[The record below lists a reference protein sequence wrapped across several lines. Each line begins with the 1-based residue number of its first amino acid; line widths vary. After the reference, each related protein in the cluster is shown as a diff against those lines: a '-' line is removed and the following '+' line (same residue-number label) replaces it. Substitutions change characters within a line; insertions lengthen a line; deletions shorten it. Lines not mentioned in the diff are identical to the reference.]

1 MIISNSI
8 RRQRGGLMILVMVV
22 GLGIG
27 LGLAALATFS
37 TGQGE
42 EAKRRIT
49 ELNQTASIQYATDY
63 QVQQVAL
70 AASSAGPTYEPNA
83 SAASFSADSCLRELP
98 HGPDPF
104 VENGTQRTLG
114 DGAWIVESGTQDIP
128 GLDSST
134 DYAFE
139 HFARELTTLRL
150 DDDSHIDLK
159 KVNDIAYDNVF
170 LDMWWRIDY
179 EGEFTDPSTDEGA
192 INVPLASYFDSDD
205 KRHLRLLAVVR
216 DCQSAE
222 PPSYCKDGNSK
233 VAIEYRVQ
241 QIRDPLAD
249 DILWTN
255 HLVEATGSAL
265 KPLSVHSTDDGYWQY
280 VAYKID
286 LAGGTSSASYG
297 SITSAATGLTH
308 RGDQTTYNFI
318 DPPFAE
324 DLNHEALPT
333 FEKGGYWRV
342 ADHGATGNTIEIE
355 IGAMRLW
362 RQPSLTKADAEARA
376 KELITN
382 DRDQPGGFHEL
393 TLGTPDAV
401 VLAQGSWKDQVGNG
415 NTRSLKR
422 TWWGSNLGDAELVT
436 TISTEAEREALLQ
449 TSRQSYKYNRQSIHR
464 AGPPAPDQI
473 YRLYACDD
481 NGGAG
486 RTELRRSLRRDG
498 DEYAVSWEPI
508 Q

>member
-1 MIISNSI
+1 MDGRI
-8 RRQRGGLMILVMVV
+8 RQQQGGLLVLTLVV
-22 GLGIG
+22 GAGIG

-70 AASSAGPTYEPNA
+70 AASSAGPIFEQNA
-83 SAASFSADSCLRELP
+83 SAASLSAGSCLAKLP

-104 VENGTQRTLG
+104 VENGTERTLG
-114 DGAWIVESGTQDIP
+114 DGAWIVESGIEEIP
-128 GLDSST
+128 GLESST
-134 DYAFE
+134 EYAFE
-139 HFARELTTLRL
+139 HFARELTTFRL

-159 KVNDIAYDNVF
+159 KVNDIAYDNIF
-170 LDMWWRIDY
+170 LDLWWRINY
-179 EGEFTDPSTDEGA
+179 EEEFTDPDEDEGA
-192 INVPLASYFDSDD
+192 INVPLTSYFDADD

-216 DCQSAE
+216 DCQ
-222 PPSYCKDGNSK
+222 PTQSYCKAGNSK

-249 DILWTN
+249 DTLWTN

-265 KPLSVHSTDDGYWQY
+265 QPLSIHSTDDGYWQY
-280 VAYKID
+280 VAYRID

-308 RGDQTTYNFI
+308 RGDQTSYNFV

-333 FEKGGYWRV
+333 FEKNGYWRI
-342 ADHGATGNTIEIE
+342 ADQGATGNTIEIE
-355 IGAMRLW
+355 IGTMRLW
-362 RQPSLTKADAEARA
+362 RQPSLTKSDAEARA

-382 DRDQPGGFHEL
+382 DRDQPGGFQEL
-393 TLGTPDAV
+393 ILGEPDAL
-401 VLAQGSWKDQVGNG
+401 VLAQGSWKDQVGDG

-422 TWWGSNLGDAELVT
+422 TWWGSNLGGGELIT
-436 TISTEAEREALLQ
+436 SKSTDAEREALLQ
-449 TSRQSYKYNRQSIHR
+449 THRQRYKYNRKSIHR

-473 YRLYACDD
+473 YRLYTCDD
-481 NGGAG
+481 NGGAA

-498 DEYAVSWEPI
+498 DEYAVSWELI